1 MLKIIASILTMS
13 ISLAT
18 SARAETV
25 TVYAAGS
32 LKAAMTDIARVF
44 EAKTPGVT
52 VVTEFGASGLLRERI
67 EKGEAAHVFASA
79 DMGHPQKLV
88 DQGKATGPV
97 TVMTRNAL
105 CVLARGGVAVTIDT
119 VLATLLDPKVK
130 LGIST
135 PKADPSG
142 DYAMALFAKS
152 EAVTPGSKS
161 TLEGKALQL
170 TGGPSSPKAP
180 DGRNL
185 YAWVIDS
192 GQADAFLT
200 YCTNAKLAQAEIASL
215 QTVELPPALS
225 VGANYGMVVLNG
237 AATGASAFAAFVAG
251 SEGQAILAKYG
262 FSR

>member
-13 ISLAT
+13 ISLAA
-18 SARAETV
+18 SAHAETV

-32 LKAAMTDIARVF
+32 LKTAMTDIARTF

-52 VVTEFGASGLLRERI
+52 VVPEFGASGLLRERI

-88 DQGKATGPV
+88 DLGKATGPV

-105 CVLARGGVAVTIDT
+105 CVLARSGIVATTDT

-135 PKADPSG
+135 PKVDPSG
-142 DYAMALFAKS
+142 DYAFALFAKA
-152 EAVTPGSKS
+152 EAVTPGSKP
-161 TLEGKALQL
+161 TLEGKAVQL

-180 DGRNL
+180 EGRNL

-192 GQADAFLT
+192 GQADVFLT

-215 QTVELPPALS
+215 QIVELPQALS
-225 VGANYGMVVLNG
+225 VGAYYGMVVLNG
-237 AATGASAFAAFVAG
+237 AVTDASVFAAFVAG